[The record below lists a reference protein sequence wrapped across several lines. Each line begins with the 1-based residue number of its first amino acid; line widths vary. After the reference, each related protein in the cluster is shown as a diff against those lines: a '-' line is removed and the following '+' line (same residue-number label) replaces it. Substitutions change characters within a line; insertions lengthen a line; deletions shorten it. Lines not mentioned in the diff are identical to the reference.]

1 MRRFTIPLL
10 LAAALILSP
19 AAAFAQ
25 DQDRP
30 NWDHGAPAMAHLEDL
45 QDELNLNDLQREELV
60 RIFEALRAENAALM
74 TKMRES
80 GASRERQS
88 EGRERAGDFRKRT
101 RERGERSRKQARER
115 LEELSP
121 EEREELRARWEE
133 RRKRLEQMSPEE
145 RQELRGRRGTR
156 GSRGAAHEL
165 MRKMR
170 SNMAEAI
177 QEARDVL
184 TDEQEEQLRELI
196 SEHHPDAS
204 RRGAHRRGHRQH
216 RTR

>member
-30 NWDHGAPAMAHLEDL
+30 NWDHGAPAMAHLEHL

-60 RIFEALRAENAALM
+60 RIFEELRAENAALM

-115 LEELSP
+115 LE
-121 EEREELRARWEE
+121 
-133 RRKRLEQMSPEE
+133 QMSPEE
-145 RQELRGRRGTR
+145 RKELRGRRGTR

-170 SNMAEAI
+170 SNMAEAV